1 MKEWS
6 VEFEKGA
13 QRDLARLERETRR
26 RIIDKL
32 FWLAENFE
40 SVAPESLQGEWSD
53 FYKLR
58 VGDWRVKYK
67 IDYGKQIL
75 FVVYVDRRDSAYKK
89 RR

>member
-1 MKEWS
+1 MNDWS
-6 VEFEKGA
+6 VEIEKRAELDIA
-13 QRDLARLERETRR
+13 QLDKIVRR

-40 SVAPESLQGEWSD
+40 SVSPEPLHGVWNN

-75 FVVYVDRRDSAYKK
+75 FVGYVDRRDSVYKNK
-89 RR
+89 